1 MVLMAAPSHST
12 KLHILKSRSIRR
24 QAALATSPTMSEMR
38 AGFRRISAQRRST
51 RSHKGSLVDRFLVSS
66 GSSGEG
72 SDGSSES
79 REEDLKRAL
88 GAALGSLGALG
99 GIYEQRE
106 ARWIEEMRRIS
117 EDRERV
123 ELLLRQV
130 LGEPLP
136 PNHVPGHA

>member
-1 MVLMAAPSHST
+1 M
-12 KLHILKSRSIRR
+12 
-24 QAALATSPTMSEMR
+24 SP
-38 AGFRRISAQRRST
+38 
-51 RSHKGSLVDRFLVSS
+51 SS
-66 GSSGEG
+66 GSGDG

-88 GAALGSLGALG
+88 EAALGSLGALG

-123 ELLLRQV
+123 ELLLKQV
-130 LGEPLP
+130 LGEGHP
-136 PNHVPGHA
+136 PFSPSSTSTVSRAT

>member
-1 MVLMAAPSHST
+1 MKEVRT
-12 KLHILKSRSIRR
+12 GFSRIAS
-24 QAALATSPTMSEMR
+24 
-38 AGFRRISAQRRST
+38 QRRVT
-51 RSHKGSLVDRFLVSS
+51 RSYKSSIVERFMVPSVGSGD
-66 GSSGEG
+66 G

-88 GAALGSLGALG
+88 EAALGSLGALG

-106 ARWIEEMRRIS
+106 VRWVEEMRRIS

-130 LGEPLP
+130 LGEG
-136 PNHVPGHA
+136 HVLSPGSSASNVSRST